1 MNLEISAAYDPINL
15 IYIVT
20 VGKNSVEILGHALT
34 QKHVEELA
42 KMLDGIND
50 DTLAKATLNVWAAAI
65 NKSISYRAIG
75 ADGNLMFS
83 DSNLTTYDD
92 NIKTTAIDAS
102 KIAADRVRDV
112 LAAWKDTRT
121 LLSPYDYDT
130 KDAPKVYYQP
140 RYPSKPPMIIVEEAL
155 ELLNSK
161 KHLGI
166 KKIEIS
172 KEFDSTIRL
181 TISSDTSAERSDYSR
196 VLSVCIDYKAF
207 DRTYKMETDKEAGLM
222 TKLDTDTYIRLRLAF
237 LINKALKTVG
247 PPDLLMNSC
256 TFKVIGS
263 YDTPATLI

>member
-1 MNLEISAAYDPINL
+1 MNLEISAAYDPISL
-15 IYIVT
+15 IYTVT
-20 VGKNSVEILGHALT
+20 VGKNSVEIPGHTLT

-42 KMLDGIND
+42 KMLEGIND
-50 DTLAKATLNVWAAAI
+50 DTLAKATLNIWAADI
-65 NKSISYRAIG
+65 HKSISYRAIG
-75 ADGNLMFS
+75 TDGNLMFGDS
-83 DSNLTTYDD
+83 DLTTYDD
-92 NIKTTAIDAS
+92 NVKTTAIDAS

-121 LLSPYDYDT
+121 LLSPYDYDD
-130 KDAPKVYYQP
+130 KPKVCYQP

-181 TISSDTSAERSDYSR
+181 TLSSDTSAEYSDYSR

-207 DRTYKMETDKEAGLM
+207 DRTYEMETDEEAGLM
-222 TKLDTDTYIRLRLAF
+222 TKLDTDTYIKLRLAF

-256 TFKVIGS
+256 TFKVISS
-263 YDTPATLI
+263 YDTQATLI

>member
-20 VGKNSVEILGHALT
+20 VGKNSVEIPGHALT

-42 KMLDGIND
+42 KMLEDIND
-50 DTLAKATLNVWAAAI
+50 DTLAKATLNIWAAAI

-75 ADGNLMFS
+75 TDGNLMFGDS
-83 DSNLTTYDD
+83 DLTTYDD
-92 NIKTTAIDAS
+92 NVKTTAIDAS

-121 LLSPYDYDT
+121 LLSPYDYDN
-130 KDAPKVYYQP
+130 KPKVYYQP
-140 RYPSKPPMIIVEEAL
+140 RYPSKPPMVIVEEAL

-166 KKIEIS
+166 KKIELS
-172 KEFDSTIRL
+172 KEFGPVIRL
-181 TISSDTSAERSDYSR
+181 TISSDASAERPDYSR
-196 VLSVCIDYKAF
+196 VLSVYIDYKAF
-207 DRTYKMETDKEAGLM
+207 DRTYEMETDEEAGLM
-222 TKLDTDTYIRLRLAF
+222 TKLDTDTYIKLRLAF
-237 LINKALKTVG
+237 LINKALKIVG

-256 TFKVIGS
+256 TFKVISS

>member
-15 IYIVT
+15 IYTVT
-20 VGKNSVEILGHALT
+20 VGKNSVEIPGHALT

-42 KMLDGIND
+42 KMLEGIND

-65 NKSISYRAIG
+65 NKSISYRAIDT
-75 ADGNLMFS
+75 DGNLMFS
-83 DSNLTTYDD
+83 DSDLTTYDD
-92 NIKTTAIDAS
+92 NVKTTAIDAS

-121 LLSPYDYDT
+121 LLSPYDYDE
-130 KDAPKVYYQP
+130 PKVYYQP

-181 TISSDTSAERSDYSR
+181 TLSSDTSAERPEYSR
-196 VLSVCIDYKAF
+196 VLSVYIDYKAF
-207 DRTYKMETDKEAGLM
+207 DRTYKMETDEEAGLM
-222 TKLDTDTYIRLRLAF
+222 TKLDTDTYIKLRLAF
-237 LINKALKTVG
+237 LINQALKRVG
-247 PPDLLMNSC
+247 PPNLLMDSGV
-256 TFKVIGS
+256 FKVIGS

>member
-1 MNLEISAAYDPINL
+1 M
-15 IYIVT
+15 
-20 VGKNSVEILGHALT
+20 T

-65 NKSISYRAIG
+65 NKSISYRAIST
-75 ADGNLMFS
+75 DGNLMFS
-83 DSNLTTYDD
+83 DSDLTTYDD

-102 KIAADRVRDV
+102 KLAADRVRDV

-140 RYPSKPPMIIVEEAL
+140 RYPSKPPMIIIEEAL

-166 KKIEIS
+166 GNIELS
-172 KEFDSTIRL
+172 KTSDSTIRL
-181 TISSDTSAERSDYSR
+181 TLSSDTSAERSDYSR

-207 DRTYKMETDKEAGLM
+207 DRTYDMETDEEAGLM

-237 LINKALKTVG
+237 LINKALKRV
-247 PPDLLMNSC
+247 PPIALCTDLGV
-256 TFKVIGS
+256 FKVIGS